1 MLMVVNLPA
10 SSFSPNHLETG
21 TLSQVNNFLHISL
34 IWKFENQLVYHAWS
48 CEGIF
53 WKRVSSI
60 DGWGELA
67 RANRLLI
74 TLWPR
79 SDQPVRRGRE
89 SGFEWK
95 WLMIDRSLDFL
106 SLHIPKC
113 WQRWCWGKAEL
124 SKTHGEPKKT
134 ENILYFD
141 LNLTSWWLL
150 VIDWVFLESWHWFE
164 PAREYGQ
171 KQ

>member
-21 TLSQVNNFLHISL
+21 TLSQDDLRKFSFLFP
-34 IWKFENQLVYHAWS
+34 WFENLLVYQDHAWY

-53 WKRVSSI
+53 WGWKRVSSI
-60 DGWGELA
+60 DGWSELA

-79 SDQPVRRGRE
+79 WVWPVRRGRE
-89 SGFEWK
+89 CGFEWK

-113 WQRWCWGKAEL
+113 WQRWWWGKAEL
-124 SKTHGEPKKT
+124 SKKT

-141 LNLTSWWLL
+141 LNLTSWWFL
-150 VIDWVFLESWHWFE
+150 VIDWVFLERWYWFE
-164 PAREYGQ
+164 PARDNGQ